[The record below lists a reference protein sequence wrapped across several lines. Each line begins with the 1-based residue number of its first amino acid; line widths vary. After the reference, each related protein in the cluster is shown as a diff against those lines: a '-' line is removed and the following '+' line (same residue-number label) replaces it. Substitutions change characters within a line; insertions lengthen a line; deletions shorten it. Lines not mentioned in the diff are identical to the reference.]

1 MDFVTIHNGE
11 IELNVAIKGKGPL
24 LLCVHGFPE
33 LWYSWRHQL
42 DHFAERGYTAAAIDV
57 RGYGGSSRPHPS
69 RPTRCAGSPRTWWR
83 WRTRSAP
90 EKRSCSGMIGA
101 HPSPSPPRCSIL

>member
-24 LLCVHGFPE
+24 LLCVHGIPE

-57 RGYGGSSRPHPS
+57 RGYGGSSRPHPIEAYTLRTIAPSSFRASFTGCS
-69 RPTRCAGSPRTWWR
+69 RRRQPRQTQ
-83 WRTRSAP
+83 RS
-90 EKRSCSGMIGA
+90 RSFSGI
-101 HPSPSPPRCSIL
+101 